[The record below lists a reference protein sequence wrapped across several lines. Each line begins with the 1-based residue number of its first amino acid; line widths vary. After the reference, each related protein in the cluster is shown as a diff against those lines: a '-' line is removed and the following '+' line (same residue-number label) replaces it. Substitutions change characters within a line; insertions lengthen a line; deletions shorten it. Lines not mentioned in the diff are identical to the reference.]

1 MNCWLRGNLGVGAVI
16 VNAASHEQ
24 PAVAGKAAEAGGR
37 DAHVDAGGAGSGRS
51 NGPKWATGSSG
62 PRPGGQ
68 PGPRAQL
75 DARLGWGQGESAG
88 WHGQGQREGSARGTP
103 SLGGLENAQ
112 SPSRGGGHGA
122 RAVDGQPRQTASET
136 GAIF

>member
-1 MNCWLRGNLGVGAVI
+1 M
-16 VNAASHEQ
+16 Q
-24 PAVAGKAAEAGGR
+24 AGRA
-37 DAHVDAGGAGSGRS
+37 AGGATAR
-51 NGPKWATGSSG
+51 SG
-62 PRPGGQ
+62 PRAAPDPGRVGSRD
-68 PGPRAQL
+68 PRAQL

>member
-1 MNCWLRGNLGVGAVI
+1 MNCWLQGNLGVGAVI

-37 DAHVDAGGAGSGRS
+37 DAHVDAAGWAAGGATAGSGPRAAPDP
-51 NGPKWATGSSG
+51 GRVGS
-62 PRPGGQ
+62 RH
-68 PGPRAQL
+68 PRAQL

>member
-37 DAHVDAGGAGSGRS
+37 DAHVDAAGRAAGGATAGSG
-51 NGPKWATGSSG
+51 
-62 PRPGGQ
+62 
-68 PGPRAQL
+68 PRAAP
-75 DARLGWGQGESAG
+75 DPGRVGSRDLGPSSTRAWAGDGESAG
-88 WHGQGQREGSARGTP
+88 WHGQGQREGSAQGTP